1 MIQAVMARLLLILL
15 LVPLTTFA
23 DDSCDP
29 DLKFLAFK
37 TWIKNIQSETCA
49 SKEIA
54 LYPELEASKGNV
66 DIVAATNAFHAS
78 LQAFFVVLEGDEF
91 NGSMKDKIEANSKT
105 LGKDAP
111 VSKFKPIIFTLPV
124 PGGRPGT
131 GPKGVVKVGK
141 FTVGNYRDYIAL
153 CTDDHAQPLC
163 QSWIK
168 TVRLLGAMNYLTA
181 EFRKVW
187 NENVLVN
194 FDKPLQRYE
203 NTWDDYYEQRKPQ
216 MPWEMAVNQIAHR
229 DIRTAG
235 YFAMP
240 PDGDW
245 IVMHPALV
253 YSSISAA
260 DAGDEKAI
268 ALAIELVGYNW
279 WDKRVLSGLSVVAVT
294 SDREGI
300 EDLGYGLM
308 LHFGSRYSFGWS
320 RYDDDD
326 GWFVSMDL
334 LGVAVDKQKEV
345 KLWTEDFKE
354 SEEALKGFKF
364 E

>member
-1 MIQAVMARLLLILL
+1 
-15 LVPLTTFA
+15 
-23 DDSCDP
+23 
-29 DLKFLAFK
+29 
-37 TWIKNIQSETCA
+37 
-49 SKEIA
+49 
-54 LYPELEASKGNV
+54 
-66 DIVAATNAFHAS
+66 
-78 LQAFFVVLEGDEF
+78 
-91 NGSMKDKIEANSKT
+91 
-105 LGKDAP
+105 
-111 VSKFKPIIFTLPV
+111 
-124 PGGRPGT
+124 
-131 GPKGVVKVGK
+131 
-141 FTVGNYRDYIAL
+141 
-153 CTDDHAQPLC
+153 
-163 QSWIK
+163 
-168 TVRLLGAMNYLTA
+168 MNYLTA

-194 FDKPLQRYE
+194 FDKPLQRYQ

-216 MPWEMAVNQIAHR
+216 MPWEMTINQIAHR

-240 PDGDW
+240 PEGDW

-260 DAGDEKAI
+260 DSGDEKAI

-279 WDKRVLSGLSVVAVT
+279 WDKRELSAISVVGVT

-320 RYDDDD
+320 RHDDDD

-345 KLWTEDFKE
+345 KLWAEDFKE
-354 SEEALKGFKF
+354 SEEALKGFRF

>member
-15 LVPLTTFA
+15 LLPLTTFA

-29 DLKFLAFK
+29 DLKLLAFK

-49 SKEIA
+49 REEIA
-54 LYPELEASKGNV
+54 LYPGLEASEGKV
-66 DIVAATNAFHAS
+66 DVVAATNAFHAS
-78 LQAFFVVLEGDEF
+78 VQAFFVVLEGDEF

-111 VSKFKPIIFTLPV
+111 VSKFKLILFDLPK
-124 PGGRPGT
+124 PLRKSST
-131 GPKGVVKVGK
+131 RFSGVLKIGEV
-141 FTVGNYRDYIAL
+141 TVGNYSEYIAL
-153 CTDDHAQPLC
+153 CTVDHAQPLC
-163 QSWIK
+163 QSWVK
-168 TVRLLGAMNYLTA
+168 TTRLMGAMNYLTA
-181 EFRKVW
+181 EFRKIF
-187 NENVLVN
+187 NEDILSE
-194 FDKPLQRYE
+194 FDKSLQRYQ

-320 RYDDDD
+320 RHDDDD
-326 GWFVSMDL
+326 GWLVSMDL

-345 KLWTEDFKE
+345 KLWSEDFKE
-354 SEEALKGFKF
+354 SQEALLQFQ
-364 E
+364 